1 MRQAPKVVVDPVI
14 GSLEKIFRDAE
25 IAARSSEAV
34 LILGE
39 TGVGK
44 EVLAR
49 YIHEHSRR
57 RDHPFFPINCAA
69 IPSHLLESELFGY
82 ERGAFT
88 GATQSRK
95 GLLEQA
101 EGGTVF
107 LDEITEIPLE
117 AQAKLLRTIET
128 CELMPLGGTKYRTID
143 VRFIA
148 ATNSDIK
155 PKVERGEFRR
165 DLYYR
170 LSIFVYTIPPLRERL
185 QDIPALV
192 RHFLA
197 EAGGS
202 ARLSPAVIELFLC
215 YPWPGNVRELRNV
228 VNYALAKAD
237 GQVIG
242 IEHLPEEITAR
253 CHRPDVLRGTR
264 LDEKTACFEAH
275 LLAEMIKHYS
285 DPQEAAQRLGLGLRT
300 FYRKLKKYGLRMPR
314 S

>member
-1 MRQAPKVVVDPVI
+1 VEVVI

-49 YIHEHSRR
+49 YIHERSRR
-57 RDHPFFPINCAA
+57 RARPFLPINCAA
-69 IPSHLLESELFGY
+69 IPAHLLESELFGY

-95 GLLEQA
+95 GLLEEA

-107 LDEITEIPLE
+107 LDEVVEIPPE
-117 AQAKLLRTIET
+117 AQAKLLRAIET
-128 CELMPLGGTKYRTID
+128 KQVRPLGSTRYRPID

-148 ATNSDIK
+148 ATNADIRR
-155 PKVERGEFRR
+155 KVERGEFRR

-170 LSIFVYTIPPLRERL
+170 LSIFVYAIPPIRERP

-197 EAGGS
+197 EAGVS
-202 ARLSPAVIELFLC
+202 IRISPAVWELLLC
-215 YPWPGNVRELRNV
+215 YPWPGNVRELKNALTS
-228 VNYALAKAD
+228 ALARAE
-237 GQVIG
+237 GEELRP
-242 IEHLPEEITAR
+242 EHLPEAILAR
-253 CHRPDVLRGTR
+253 CPRPEVLRETALR
-264 LDEKTACFEAH
+264 EKLACFEAQ
-275 LLAEMIKHYS
+275 LLADALHRHS
-285 DPQEAAQRLGLGLRT
+285 DLREIARELGIGLRT
-300 FYRKLKKYGLRMPR
+300 LYRKLKRYGLSKPA

>member
-1 MRQAPKVVVDPVI
+1 MNPVI

-57 RDHPFFPINCAA
+57 RGRPFFPINCAA
-69 IPSHLLESELFGY
+69 IPAHLMESELFGY

-107 LDEITEIPLE
+107 LDEITEIPLD

-128 CELMPLGGTKYRTID
+128 RELIPLGGTKYRTID

-148 ATNSDIK
+148 ATNSEIK

-170 LSIFVYTIPPLRERL
+170 LSIYVYTIPPLRDRL
-185 QDIPALV
+185 QDIPPLV
-192 RHFLA
+192 RHFLT
-197 EAGGS
+197 EAGVS
-202 ARLSPAVIELFLC
+202 ARLSPAVLEVFLC
-215 YPWPGNVRELRNV
+215 YPWPGNVRELKNV
-228 VNYALAKAD
+228 ITYALARAN
-237 GQVIG
+237 GQIIG
-242 IEHLPEEITAR
+242 IEHLPEHITAR
-253 CHRPDVLRGTR
+253 CHRPDVLLGTR
-264 LDEKTACFEAH
+264 LEEKTACFESR
-275 LLAEMIKHYS
+275 LLAEMIEHYP
-285 DPQEAAQRLGLGLRT
+285 DPREAASRLGLGLRT
-300 FYRKLKKYGLRMPR
+300 FYRKLKKYGLTLRRP
-314 S
+314 

>member
-1 MRQAPKVVVDPVI
+1 MNPVI

-57 RDHPFFPINCAA
+57 QTRPFMPINCAA
-69 IPSHLLESELFGY
+69 IPTHLLESELFGY

-101 EGGTVF
+101 DGGTVF
-107 LDEITEIPLE
+107 LDEVVEIPPE

-128 CELMPLGGTKYRTID
+128 KELLPLGGSRYRPID

-148 ATNSDIK
+148 ATNSEIK

-170 LSIFVYTIPPLRERL
+170 LSIFVYSIPPLRHRI
-185 QDIPALV
+185 QDIPAV
-192 RHFLA
+192 ANFCIA
-197 EAGGS
+197 EAGET
-202 ARLSPAVIELFLC
+202 ARLSPAVVELFLC
-215 YPWPGNVRELRNV
+215 YPWPGNVREVKNV
-228 VNYALAKAD
+228 ISYALAKAD
-237 GQVIG
+237 GQDIQLQ
-242 IEHLPEEITAR
+242 HLPEPIVAH
-253 CHRPDVLRGTR
+253 CPRPDVLAGTE
-264 LDEKTACFEAH
+264 LNEKTACFEAH
-275 LLAEMIKHYS
+275 LLAEVMKQYP
-285 DPQEAAQRLGLGLRT
+285 DPKEAAHHLGLGLRT
-300 FYRKLKKYGLRMPR
+300 LYRKLKKYGLSSR
-314 S
+314 SS

>member
-1 MRQAPKVVVDPVI
+1 MNPVI

-57 RDHPFFPINCAA
+57 RDRPFFPINCAA
-69 IPSHLLESELFGY
+69 IPAHLLESELFGY

-128 CELMPLGGTKYRTID
+128 CELIPLGGTKYRTID

-170 LSIFVYTIPPLRERL
+170 LSIYVYTIPPLRERL
-185 QDIPALV
+185 QDIPPLV

-202 ARLSPAVIELFLC
+202 ARLSPAVLELFLC
-215 YPWPGNVRELRNV
+215 YPWPGNVRELKNV
-228 VNYALAKAD
+228 ISYALARAN
-237 GQVIG
+237 GQTIG
-242 IEHLPEEITAR
+242 IEHLPEHITAR
-253 CHRPDVLRGTR
+253 CHRPDVLLGTR
-264 LDEKTACFEAH
+264 LEEKTACFEAH
-275 LLAEMIKHYS
+275 LLAEMIKHYP
-285 DPQEAAQRLGLGLRT
+285 DPREAASRLGLGLRT
-300 FYRKLKKYGLRMPR
+300 FYRKLKKYGLTLRRP
-314 S
+314 

>member
-1 MRQAPKVVVDPVI
+1 MNPVI

-57 RDHPFFPINCAA
+57 RTKPFLPINCAA
-69 IPSHLLESELFGY
+69 IPTYLLESELFGV
-82 ERGAFT
+82 EKGAFT

-101 EGGTVF
+101 DGGTVF
-107 LDEITEIPLE
+107 LDEIVEIPPE

-128 CELMPLGGTKYRTID
+128 KELLPLGNARYRSID

-148 ATNSDIK
+148 ATNSEIK

-170 LSIFVYTIPPLRERL
+170 LSIFVYSIPPLRHRL

-192 RHFLA
+192 KHFIA
-197 EAGGS
+197 EAGET
-202 ARLSPAVIELFLC
+202 ARLSPGALELLLC
-215 YPWPGNVRELRNV
+215 YSWPGNAREIKNALA
-228 VNYALAKAD
+228 YALAKAD
-237 GQVIG
+237 GQDIQVQ
-242 IEHLPEEITAR
+242 HLPEHILAH
-253 CHRPDVLRGTR
+253 CPRPDVLARTE
-264 LDEKTACFEAH
+264 LHEKIACFEAQ
-275 LLAEMIKHYS
+275 LLIEVMKQYP
-285 DPQEAAQRLGLGLRT
+285 DPKEAAQHLGLGLRT
-300 FYRKLKKYGLRMPR
+300 LYRKLKKYGISYRP